1 MAMTLEDK
9 KMEDLEAEVQ
19 AVLDDATAF
28 EEAVR
33 NMDAVEMVRIFAK
46 VQASRVML
54 LADRVPDMDAKM
66 VLLDA
71 AMRIQEVK
79 YSDPSRLS

>member
-9 KMEDLEAEVQ
+9 KLENLEAEVQ

-33 NMDAVEMVRIFAK
+33 NMDVVEMVRIFAK

-54 LADRVPDMDAKM
+54 LADREPDMDAKM
-66 VLLDA
+66 TLLDA
-71 AMRIQEVK
+71 AMRIQEVE
-79 YSDPSRLS
+79 YSDPSQLS

>member
-9 KMEDLEAEVQ
+9 KMENLEAEVQ

-33 NMDAVEMVRIFAK
+33 NMDVVEMVRIFAK

-54 LADRVPDMDAKM
+54 LADREPDMDAKM
-66 VLLDA
+66 MLLDA
-71 AMRIQEVK
+71 AMRIQEVE
-79 YSDPSRLS
+79 YSDPSQLS

>member
-1 MAMTLEDK
+1 MAMALEDK

-33 NMDAVEMVRIFAK
+33 NMNVVEMVRIFAK
-46 VQASRVML
+46 GQASRIML
-54 LADRVPDMDAKM
+54 LADRAPDMEAKM
-66 VLLDA
+66 VLLDS
-71 AMRIQEVK
+71 AMRIHEVE
-79 YSDPSRLS
+79 YSDPSQLS